1 VQCAEF
7 LKGEAIVSV
16 TEAKFKRCD
25 SRGDSRAGVDVC
37 ILDSSILHRTYI
49 QPSTSLDKDGSNIDS
64 SIGPIRR
71 HRGVWLGFNGDV
83 SLEIAYQSV
92 ACSGT
97 EVIRFDN
104 MFGG

>member
-1 VQCAEF
+1 VQCAKF

-16 TEAKFKRCD
+16 TEAKFKR
-25 SRGDSRAGVDVC
+25 RDSRAGMDVC